1 MATTGLRRI
10 QQYVKQL
17 ELKDRKL
24 GILETTSV
32 GTADLNNIRE
42 QRRQIA
48 EKLASLNQQLSR
60 ITP

>member
-1 MATTGLRRI
+1 MATTGLRRL

-24 GILETTSV
+24 GILETTA
-32 GTADLNNIRE
+32 GTADLTTIRE

-48 EKLASLNQQLSR
+48 EKLATLNQQLARVSL
-60 ITP
+60 